1 MADSSLWRVKARG
14 VSLTWRGSE
23 GQGWNR
29 VKNEGYFWKNL
40 RAVVVGRSRW
50 GLSKESEERGRDLE
64 GEWTSWFLKERICF
78 KFFSFETASSRN
90 GSGTH
95 LTRAFMNVR
104 KLWRR
109 CGNLAASSGG
119 GFGAMRRVSS
129 LWLKEDDVGGT
140 KYK

>member
-1 MADSSLWRVKARG
+1 M
-14 VSLTWRGSE
+14 
-23 GQGWNR
+23 
-29 VKNEGYFWKNL
+29 KNEGYFWKNL
-40 RAVVVGRSRW
+40 RAVAVGRSKR

-64 GEWTSWFLKERICF
+64 GELTIWFLKERICF

-109 CGNLAASSGG
+109 CGNLAARSGG
-119 GFGAMRRVSS
+119 GFVAMRRESRVFA
-129 LWLKEDDVGGT
+129 
-140 KYK
+140 